1 MDAKKFV
8 LSYYKNATRNFHITR
23 ITAPQEALNL
33 HSHNYFQIYYV
44 IHGTI
49 IHHIKNS
56 SAKLTSGDVFILPP
70 NLPHY
75 IEVPEGNADF
85 YSMSF
90 TPDFFQNGKESNK
103 LILDFL
109 YYLKT
114 ETAKNIQPKITLIY
128 EDSVFVEVLLKR
140 IIEEFLD
147 KKTGKNEI
155 IKESVSVVLS
165 VFARVYFEETAETL
179 HTEENKQQV
188 MYCVD
193 YIRNHF
199 EEDITLTEIVHLSA
213 MSKTCFCSIFTAI
226 TGTSF
231 KEYLNRYRIER
242 AAELIASGEK
252 ISVAGSRCGYSDFS
266 TFYRNFK
273 KYMGM
278 SPSELANKN
287 RMLLF
292 EVPHH
297 LEKEP

>member
-8 LSYYKNATRNFHITR
+8 LSYYKNATKNFHITR
-23 ITAPQEALNL
+23 ITTPQEALNL

-44 IHGTI
+44 IRGTI
-49 IHHIKNS
+49 LHHVEDS
-56 SAKLTSGDVFILPP
+56 LAKLTTGDVFILPP

-75 IEVPEGNADF
+75 IEVPEGAADF

-90 TPDFFQNGKESNK
+90 TPDFYQNAKDSNK
-103 LILDFL
+103 LVLDFL
-109 YYLKT
+109 HYLKT
-114 ETAKNIQPKITLIY
+114 ETANNIQPKITLAY

-140 IIEEFLD
+140 IMEEFLD

-179 HTEENKQQV
+179 NVVENKQMV
-188 MYCVD
+188 MYCID
-193 YIRNHF
+193 YVKDHF
-199 EEDITLTEIVHLSA
+199 DEEITLAEMVHLSA

-242 AAELIASGEK
+242 AAELITSGEK
-252 ISVAGSRCGYSDFS
+252 VSVAGSYCGYGDFS

-278 SPSELANKN
+278 APSEFANKI
-287 RMLLF
+287 
-292 EVPHH
+292 
-297 LEKEP
+297 K

>member
-23 ITAPQEALNL
+23 ITAPQEALHL

-44 IHGTI
+44 IRGTI
-49 IHHIKNS
+49 LHHVEDS
-56 SAKLTSGDVFILPP
+56 SAKLTTGDAFILPP

-75 IEVPEGNADF
+75 IEVPEGAADF

-90 TPDFFQNGKESNK
+90 TPDFYQNAKDSNK
-103 LILDFL
+103 LVLDFL
-109 YYLKT
+109 HYLKT
-114 ETAKNIQPKITLIY
+114 ETANNIQPKITLAY

-140 IIEEFLD
+140 IMEEFLD

-155 IKESVSVVLS
+155 IKQSVSVVLS

-179 HTEENKQQV
+179 NVVENKQLV
-188 MYCVD
+188 MYCID
-193 YIRNHF
+193 YMKDHF
-199 EEDITLTEIVHLSA
+199 DEEITLAEMVHLSA

-242 AAELIASGEK
+242 AAELITAGEK
-252 ISVAGSRCGYSDFS
+252 VSVAGSYCGYGDFS

-278 SPSELANKN
+278 APSEFANK
-287 RMLLF
+287 
-292 EVPHH
+292 V
-297 LEKEP
+297 KQ